1 MEPCAT
7 LRASS
12 PPLSSLRQ
20 DHAATQLAELASQIV
35 ATFETLLVRLLDSAQ
50 LEEPGSAP
58 DAGPA
63 MLPPSPLTVGMTLYR
78 RDQKSYQQ
86 SLSAAASMPGGG
98 GAGAP
103 SSCSTASL
111 LLSFDELWVQY
122 LDHFVAWKQGDAASL
137 EAELVRS

>member
-1 MEPCAT
+1 MV
-7 LRASS
+7 S
-12 PPLSSLRQ
+12 
-20 DHAATQLAELASQIV
+20 
-35 ATFETLLVRLLDSAQ
+35 TFEALLARLLDSAQ
-50 LEEPGSAP
+50 PDEPTSP
-58 DAGPA
+58 GPA

-86 SLSAAASMPGGG
+86 GLSAAASAGMGG
-98 GAGAP
+98 GAGTP

-137 EAELVRS
+137 EAELVSAVLLARSLARLLACSCLLVSL